1 MSDDIEAFLRAA
13 ARRRANRQRPARS
26 IATEPIVEAE
36 ALPQSAAEPSRSR
49 SRPPV
54 RPQKTSSA
62 GVRADIVRDRQAREL
77 SAALDLDAASASRE
91 PPRGLKPTEST
102 EQTSST
108 EENEWLSLLRNPTSI
123 RQAVILGE
131 ILRRPNF
138 GR

>member
-26 IATEPIVEAE
+26 IAAEPIVEAE
-36 ALPQSAAEPSRSR
+36 ALPQAAAEPRR

-62 GVRADIVRDRQAREL
+62 GVRAEIVRDRQAREL
-77 SAALDLDAASASRE
+77 SAALDLDAESASRE
-91 PPRGLKPTEST
+91 PPRDLKST

-108 EENEWLSLLRNPTSI
+108 EENGWLSLLRNPTSI